1 MKNYIF
7 LTNYYLPRPG
17 ATGVCIHQLAKEIK
31 KHGNDCT
38 VICYHDEQSEQIID
52 GVKIER
58 IDIPFYLNTTKKQGY
73 IRRWI
78 HRVLTILQKGMH
90 ILKYPLKS
98 NKLVSNY
105 LNSLKVVIGRNVES
119 VVIASYTPL
128 ESVIAAKKIKDIYP
142 NVKIV
147 FYSTDSLSNERGG
160 DGFLSPKLRE
170 FFGLRWEYKLFP
182 FFDKI
187 LIMENHKNHY
197 YYSGLFKNYISKMEI
212 VNFPLIIKPSSV
224 SSISKNVY
232 RANGVINI
240 VYAGTLYKVLRN
252 PQYACDLFTQVLPYL
267 KLQVIFVGGG
277 DCDDILKKAELTSE
291 GRIKG
296 LGFKPYNIAISY
308 IEQADVLLSIGNAD
322 SPMAPSKIY
331 EYMSTGKPII
341 HIYTYEKDPC
351 LDPLQ
356 KYTNAIIIKNDDQTA
371 VRRIINFLRNSNKIE
386 FEEIEQIFI
395 SSTPRYSTRL
405 IERL

>member
-38 VICYHDEQSEQIID
+38 VICYQDEHNEKIID

-58 IDIPFYLNTTKKQGY
+58 IDIPFYLNTTKKHGY

-78 HRVLTILQKGMH
+78 NRVLTILHKSMH

-98 NKLVSNY
+98 NKLVKNY
-105 LNSLKVVIGRNVES
+105 LKLLKVVIQRNVES
-119 VVIASYTPL
+119 VLIASYTPL
-128 ESVIAAKKIKDIYP
+128 EGLIAAKKLKDIYP
-142 NVKIV
+142 NIKIV

-170 FFGLRWEYKLFP
+170 YFGLRWEYKLFP

-187 LIMENHKNHY
+187 LIMENHKDHY
-197 YYSGLFKNYISKMEI
+197 YSNLFKNFISKMEI
-212 VNFPLIIKPSSV
+212 VNFPLIIKPSSK
-224 SSISKNVY
+224 SSVSKNVY
-232 RANGVINI
+232 SASDVINI
-240 VYAGTLYKVLRN
+240 VYAGTLYRVLRN
-252 PQYACDLFTQVLPYL
+252 PQYTCNLFTQVLPYL
-267 KLQVIFVGGG
+267 KLQVIFIGGG
-277 DCDDILKKAELTSE
+277 DCDDILEKAESTSE

-296 LGFKPYNIAISY
+296 LGFKPYSVAISY
-308 IEQADVLLSIGNAD
+308 IEKADVLLSIGNAD

-341 HIYTYEKDPC
+341 HIYTYELDPC
-351 LDPLQ
+351 LGPLK
-356 KYTNAIIIKNDDQTA
+356 KYTNALIIKNNDQAA
-371 VRRIINFLRNSNKIE
+371 VNRVIDFLKNLKNIE

-395 SSTPRYSTRL
+395 SSTPMYSTRL
-405 IERL
+405 IEQL